1 MLLDQINSA
10 LKEAVRNKDVVRR
23 GALRLV
29 LTAVKDRQIQLRG
42 EDGADELDDAGIA
55 AILQRM
61 IKQRE
66 DSANAFEKGNRAE
79 LAERERRE
87 IGIIREFL
95 PTPLT
100 EEEVAE
106 AIRDA
111 IESTKAKGIRDMGRV
126 VAKLK
131 ATYPGRIDIAR
142 ASRAIKAELI

>member
-23 GALRLV
+23 GALRLI

-66 DSANAFEKGNRAE
+66 DSADAFEKGNRAE
-79 LAERERRE
+79 LAEREREE
-87 IGIIREFL
+87 IRIIREFL

-100 EEEVAE
+100 EEEVSE
-106 AIRDA
+106 AIRAA
-111 IESTKAKGIRDMGRV
+111 IESTGAKGIRDMGRV

-131 ATYPGRIDIAR
+131 AAYPGRIDIAR
-142 ASRAIKAELI
+142 ASRGIKTELI